1 MSGLSRLYRGETD
14 IDFPKLFK
22 PMVILSFVLVI
33 VSLASLFF
41 RGLNLSIDFDGGA
54 VWEVPSEELTVEQAS
69 EVLAGFDL
77 QQGAK
82 VQEARSPDGTR
93 ILRVQADTKE
103 VAVSQKVAAVFAEK
117 VDVKLEE
124 VGTNTVGPSW
134 GSEITKQALYSLIV
148 FFIVIALYMSWQLEW
163 RMAVSA
169 IVAVIHDIIITVGV
183 YSLLRFEVTPAT
195 VISFLTILGYS
206 LYDTIV
212 VYDRVRENTA
222 RYDRSER
229 YTYRAIMRRSL
240 NQVLMRSTNT
250 TLVAILPV
258 LSLLTIG
265 AIGFDQPTLRDFS
278 IALLVGLIAG
288 AYSSIFIAAPVVV
301 ALKEREPRYL
311 RIRQK
316 ARDRGAE
323 AAADHMPLDIAQ
335 HAPIPVAVGAMS
347 SAGDAPATV
356 TSKAAQ
362 YQRPHPPRPRK
373 QGRTK

>member
-1 MSGLSRLYRGETD
+1 VSGLSRLYRGETD

-103 VAVSQKVAAVFAEK
+103 VAVSQKVAAAFAEK

-265 AIGFDQPTLRDFS
+265 AIGFAQPTLRDFS

>member
-103 VAVSQKVAAVFAEK
+103 VAVSQKVAAAFAEK

-265 AIGFDQPTLRDFS
+265 AIGFAQPTLRDFS

>member
-54 VWEVPSEELTVEQAS
+54 VWEVPSSELTVQQAT

-103 VAVSQKVAAVFAEK
+103 VAVSQKVAAAFAEK

-265 AIGFDQPTLRDFS
+265 AIGFAQPTLRDFS

>member
-1 MSGLSRLYRGETD
+1 VSGLSRLYRGETD

-265 AIGFDQPTLRDFS
+265 AIGFAQPTLRDFS

>member
-1 MSGLSRLYRGETD
+1 LYRGETD

-54 VWEVPSEELTVEQAS
+54 VWEVPSSELTVQQAT

-103 VAVSQKVAAVFAEK
+103 VAVSQKVAAAFAEK

-265 AIGFDQPTLRDFS
+265 AIGFAQPTLRDFS